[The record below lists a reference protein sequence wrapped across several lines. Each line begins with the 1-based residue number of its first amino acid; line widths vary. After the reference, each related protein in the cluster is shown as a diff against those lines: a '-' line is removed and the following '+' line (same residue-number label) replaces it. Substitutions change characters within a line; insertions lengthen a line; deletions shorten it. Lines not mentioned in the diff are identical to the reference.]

1 MIKGDFMG
9 SYHFEKDNGDFGET
23 RRIDGIN
30 KEIQNIESGG
40 NKKRHDSDRL
50 FSIENRD
57 KEPSLSFSFKTII
70 IFVVIGIIVM
80 AGFAFL
86 FFNIVS
92 GRNGQNNIDDN
103 NGALVN
109 SGSNEE
115 TDNQNFISCAVV
127 SKVLGKK
134 IDINRISGESETLQ
148 VSNST
153 VITDANGRRI
163 SLGDIE
169 TGDVISI
176 ILSDDGA
183 VSEISFPDDIW
194 QYSMVNGINV
204 DIDKMRAEYDGQIYS
219 YNDDTVFSYMGNE
232 IYPGDVSETD
242 IVSIYGKGQNII
254 SLKVN
259 KYHGYVVLKNSDKIN
274 DMQIKVDFEEIE
286 VPESMVIPLAA
297 GKHTILVSGSNIDD
311 YMSEID
317 VGDNE
322 NIEIDLSEAAK
333 SPHIVLNVNVS
344 NYNVFINGQE
354 YPQNTTEVA
363 VESGVYDIRITSEGY
378 RDFTRKVD
386 CSNGSVNID
395 IKLEK
400 IQNEQNTSGSI
411 ISGEPP
417 KNSNEKP
424 VDVKEGNLTI
434 MTDPGWMRVYVDG
447 EYIGV
452 SPVMVKLEYGEHTV
466 RAVDSNNDDNME
478 EVKVTVDGP
487 DKTVTV
493 EF

>member
-1 MIKGDFMG
+1 
-9 SYHFEKDNGDFGET
+9 
-23 RRIDGIN
+23 
-30 KEIQNIESGG
+30 
-40 NKKRHDSDRL
+40 
-50 FSIENRD
+50 
-57 KEPSLSFSFKTII
+57 
-70 IFVVIGIIVM
+70 
-80 AGFAFL
+80 
-86 FFNIVS
+86 
-92 GRNGQNNIDDN
+92 
-103 NGALVN
+103 
-109 SGSNEE
+109 
-115 TDNQNFISCAVV
+115 
-127 SKVLGKK
+127 
-134 IDINRISGESETLQ
+134 
-148 VSNST
+148 
-153 VITDANGRRI
+153 
-163 SLGDIE
+163 
-169 TGDVISI
+169 
-176 ILSDDGA
+176 
-183 VSEISFPDDIW
+183 
-194 QYSMVNGINV
+194 
-204 DIDKMRAEYDGQIYS
+204 
-219 YNDDTVFSYMGNE
+219 MGNE

-259 KYHGYVVLKNSDKIN
+259 KYHGYAVLKNSDKIN

-317 VGDNE
+317 VDDNE

-447 EYIGV
+447 EYVGV